1 MERRITQLEEGGK
14 GKRKKKRGTLIAFPQ
29 ILATPGGDVKR
40 QAGPEEMRAESK
52 NTKNNSKV
60 ERIRRRADLHGA
72 QYK

>member
-14 GKRKKKRGTLIAFPQ
+14 GKREKKKRDTLIAFPQ

-60 ERIRRRADLHGA
+60 KRERRGDLHGA
-72 QYK
+72 Q